1 MLQKEQRGKLKY
13 LLQVHIFFAIE
24 LLILTDAVLQLPNLV
39 SKALNVLSNLFDLG
53 AILDK
58 EPVCIDYRLNF
69 HRSEHFN
76 CIVVFEL
83 QTVHLNAEH
92 LGQLLYP
99 LSLYGLSPLVVWCKV
114 VIDLILIQIFPSLV
128 HVFGF

>member
-1 MLQKEQRGKLKY
+1 M
-13 LLQVHIFFAIE
+13 
-24 LLILTDAVLQLPNLV
+24 LILTDAVLQLPNLV

-58 EPVCIDYRLNF
+58 EPVCIDHRLDF

-76 CIVVFEL
+76 RIVVFEL

-114 VIDLILIQIFPSLV
+114 VIDLILIQIFPSFV